1 MQNNCDLD
9 MKRAEICEYYAFG
22 ESYAHFS
29 CVELWIMWITLTGY
43 PHYKSLFNDV
53 FIKSVDNVDKF
64 TA

>member
-1 MQNNCDLD
+1 MRILRIRRELCT
-9 MKRAEICEYYAFG
+9 
-22 ESYAHFS
+22 FS